1 MARPIES
8 QLYRELVDSCFNFI
22 ARGTNEINEI
32 YDSVQHR
39 FPNLCDD
46 EFPCIHRKQ
55 EGSHQS
61 EWKHRVRGALQACK
75 KKNCNVSFSG
85 RRGYWIFS

>member
-22 ARGTNEINEI
+22 ERGTKEINEI
-32 YDSVQHR
+32 YDSVKHR
-39 FPNLCDD
+39 FPTLCDD
-46 EFPCIHRKQ
+46 DYPCLHRKHN
-55 EGSHQS
+55 GSLQA
-61 EWKHRVRGALQACK
+61 EWKHRVRSALQACK
-75 KKNCNVSFSG
+75 KKSCNVFFSG